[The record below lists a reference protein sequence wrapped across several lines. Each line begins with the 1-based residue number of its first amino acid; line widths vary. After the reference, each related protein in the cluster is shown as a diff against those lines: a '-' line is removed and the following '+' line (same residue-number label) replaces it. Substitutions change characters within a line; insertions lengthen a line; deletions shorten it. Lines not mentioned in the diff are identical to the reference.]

1 MEWKEEQYEQLQ
13 KLIDDHKNQ
22 EGALMPVMQGAQE
35 IFGCLPQDVQEKI
48 AEGLGVTL
56 SDVYGVSTFY
66 SQFALEPKG
75 KNVISVCLGTACYVK
90 GAQAVLDKFCDTLGI
105 KPGSTTKDGKFTLQA
120 TRCLGACG
128 LAPVLMINDDVHGRV
143 TPEEVPAILADYED

>member
-22 EGALMPVMQGAQE
+22 EGALMPVMQGARK
-35 IFGCLPQDVQEKI
+35 FSPAAGRAGKDRR
-48 AEGLGVTL
+48 GLGVTL

-75 KNVISVCLGTACYVK
+75 KNVISVCWA
-90 GAQAVLDKFCDTLGI
+90 
-105 KPGSTTKDGKFTLQA
+105 
-120 TRCLGACG
+120 R
-128 LAPVLMINDDVHGRV
+128 
-143 TPEEVPAILADYED
+143 PAM